1 VVIRGHHDAVAG
13 AGEERRALEARGT
26 RTLVTVPDAAHFSMT
41 DQPARIAEI
50 VLDAARR
57 SGQ

>member
-1 VVIRGHHDAVAG
+1 
-13 AGEERRALEARGT
+13 
-26 RTLVTVPDAAHFSMT
+26 VPDAAHFSMT